1 MNIDLDNPFI
11 EMLKTQINEL
21 ETGKSSQELY
31 IAKVKDTIRYL
42 ERWLEEISRLALTKM
57 LYNTTP
63 IKIEPGSTNFNMKQE
78 K

>member
-1 MNIDLDNPFI
+1 MNIELDNPFI

-21 ETGKSSQELY
+21 ETGKASQELY
-31 IAKVKDTIRYL
+31 IAKSRDTIKYL
-42 ERWLEEISRLALTKM
+42 ERWVEEVSKLAFTKL

-63 IKIEPGSTNFNMKQE
+63 IKIEPKNSNFNMKQE